1 MSRKLNAL
9 ATYLAEYEGLDD
21 KDEISEGY
29 DVNVYEYGGN
39 EFLVLTDSQADKA
52 VAERIEQDLWAFNA
66 TFLAEH
72 LPIPQIAIKAIQDSM
87 YETSSEVFR
96 ELLTQSQFD
105 SLVEEAIMYDGRG
118 HFLAQYDFAENEEG
132 DYFIYKS

>member
-21 KDEISEGY
+21 KDDISEGY

-66 TFLAEH
+66 NFLAEH
-72 LPIPQIAIKAIQDSM
+72 LPIPEIAIKAIQDSM
-87 YETSSEVFR
+87 YEDAAEVFR
-96 ELLTQSQFD
+96 ALLTQSQFD

-118 HFLAQYDFAENEEG
+118 HFLAQYDFGENEEG